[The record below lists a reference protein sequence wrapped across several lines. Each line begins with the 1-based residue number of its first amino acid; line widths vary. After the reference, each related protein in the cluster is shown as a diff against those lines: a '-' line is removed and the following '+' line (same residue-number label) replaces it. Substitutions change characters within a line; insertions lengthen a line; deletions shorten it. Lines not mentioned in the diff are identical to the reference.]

1 MTNTPKQSDDNNDR
15 GGPPKTAPKDPQDQ
29 KIQQALAGIGHKL
42 MVMSGKGGVGKSS
55 VSAGLAVSLARK
67 GLRVG
72 LLDVDLHGP
81 SLAGMMGARGGLD
94 ITADQ
99 KVLPRELNDHLKL
112 VSMQSLMQDADQA
125 VIWRGPA
132 KTGVIRQFVGDVLWG
147 ELDYLIIDAP
157 PGTGDEPLSVA
168 QTIPEAKAVVVT
180 TSQEVALADVRKSI
194 NFCKTI
200 QLDVLGLVENMGP
213 FACPCCGETIALFKN
228 GGGQATAQKMG
239 VTFLG
244 SLPFDAQVVKAF
256 DQGMPLKLQ
265 VSDSAFFA
273 VMAQVVEKIAG
284 LLSGKSDA

>member
-1 MTNTPKQSDDNNDR
+1 MTDTPIQSDDNNTR
-15 GGPPKTAPKDPQDQ
+15 ESPPKTAPQDPQDK
-29 KIQQALAGIGHKL
+29 KIQQALAGIHHKL

-55 VSAGLAVSLARK
+55 VSIGLAVSLARK
-67 GLRVG
+67 GHRVG

-81 SLAGMMGARGGLD
+81 SLAGMMGAKGLLD

-99 KVLPRELNDHLKL
+99 KVLPKELNDHLKL

-132 KTGVIRQFVGDVLWG
+132 KTGVIRQFVGDVQWG

-180 TSQEVALADVRKSI
+180 TPQEVALADVRKSI

-213 FACPCCGETIALFKN
+213 FTCPCCGETISLFKS
-228 GGGQATAQKMG
+228 GGGQVTAHEMG

-244 SLPFDAQVVKAF
+244 SLPFDGQVVKAF

-265 VSDSAFFA
+265 ASDSAFFA
-273 VMAQVVEKIAG
+273 AMAQVVDKIAG
-284 LLSGKSDA
+284 LLSGKSAS